1 VRYTLAPARLQSISA
16 IPARGYEAKRR
27 RARTCA
33 ALTGRLCVALLLG
46 GVSTTRAATP
56 PPLLAPHAAVASDH
70 AAASAAG
77 VQVLRAGG
85 NAADAACAA
94 ALALGVVNPHASGI
108 GGGGFAVIYRARDKS
123 VHTLDF
129 REQAPLSIRPD
140 MFLEAGKPVPAR
152 ARRGGLAVGVPGEVR
167 GLAELIKRFGKRS
180 FAECVRPAEQ
190 LAVKGFA
197 VTPRLALAVEKNGS
211 ATNTTTDLAAI
222 RAVLAGTLQYKAPL
236 RPGDRVTRPAL
247 ARTLRQLRQ
256 RGPETFYAGPIALAI
271 VKAVK
276 EAGGVMLPEDL
287 RRYTVIERKPIEIGY
302 RGLRVIA
309 MPPPS
314 SGGVVL
320 AEVLGV
326 LSAWRQQHKQER
338 LPERQSSAYFH
349 VVAEALKHGF
359 ADRARFLGDP
369 DFVQVPT
376 GQLLDPAYHRQLAAR
391 IDDRKVLAND
401 KYGMGPGPAPPSD
414 GGTAHLSVI
423 DAEGNAVALTTTVN
437 LWFGAHLL
445 AGDTGIVLNNQM
457 DDFALA
463 PDTPNEFQL
472 LGNAQNAVAPGKR
485 PLSSMSPTLV
495 LDGDAVKMVVGGA
508 GGPSIITGTLQVML
522 NVLEHQQDAQAASA
536 APRIHHQWSPAE
548 LGYEIDV
555 PRDVVEALQR
565 RGHKTKARDP
575 STPALINVIV
585 RTPAG
590 LQAAAEFRSGG
601 APAGY

>member
-1 VRYTLAPARLQSISA
+1 MPS
-16 IPARGYEAKRR
+16 RGYESKRR
-27 RARTCA
+27 RAGACA
-33 ALTGRLCVALLLG
+33 VLAIALCGAALLG
-46 GVSTTRAATP
+46 GRSSTLAATP
-56 PPLLAPHAAVASDH
+56 PPLLAPRAAVASDH
-70 AAASAAG
+70 PAASAAG
-77 VQVLRAGG
+77 LQALRAGG
-85 NAADAACAA
+85 TAADAACAV

-108 GGGGFAVIYRARDKS
+108 GGGGFAVYYRARDRT
-123 VHTLDF
+123 VHALDF
-129 REQAPLSIRPD
+129 REQAPLSIRPE
-140 MFLEAGKPVPAR
+140 MFLADGKVVSAR
-152 ARRGGLAVGVPGEVR
+152 SRRGGLAVGVPGEVR

-180 FAECVRPAEQ
+180 FADCVRPAEQ
-190 LAVKGFA
+190 LAAKGFA
-197 VTPRLALAVEKNGS
+197 ITPRLALAVERTGS
-211 ATNTTTDLAAI
+211 ASSASADAAAI
-222 RAVLAGTLQYKAPL
+222 RAVLAGTLQYKPPL

-256 RGPETFYAGPIALAI
+256 RGPEAFYSGAIALAI
-271 VKAVK
+271 VKSVK
-276 EAGGVMLPEDL
+276 DAGGVMLPEDL
-287 RRYTVIERKPIEIGY
+287 RRYTVIERKPIDIGY

-320 AEVLGV
+320 AQALGV
-326 LSAWRQQHKQER
+326 LSAWRAQHNQER

-349 VVAEALKHGF
+349 LVAEALKHGF

-369 DFVQVPT
+369 DFVQVPVAR
-376 GQLLDPAYHRQLAAR
+376 LLDPEYLKQLAAR
-391 IDDRKVLAND
+391 IDDKRVLASD
-401 KYGMGPGPAPPSD
+401 RYGMGPGPAPPQD

-445 AGDTGIVLNNQM
+445 AGDTGIVLNNEM
-457 DDFALA
+457 DDFSLA
-463 PDTPNEFQL
+463 PGTPNEFRL
-472 LGNAQNAVAPGKR
+472 VGNSQNAVAPGKR

-495 LDGDAVKMVVGGA
+495 LEGDAVKMAVGGA
-508 GGPSIITGTLQVML
+508 GGPTIISGTLQVML

-548 LGYEIDV
+548 LSYEIDL
-555 PRDVVEALQR
+555 PRDVVEGLQR
-565 RGHKTKARDP
+565 RGHKTVARDP
-575 STPALINVIV
+575 TTPSLINVIV